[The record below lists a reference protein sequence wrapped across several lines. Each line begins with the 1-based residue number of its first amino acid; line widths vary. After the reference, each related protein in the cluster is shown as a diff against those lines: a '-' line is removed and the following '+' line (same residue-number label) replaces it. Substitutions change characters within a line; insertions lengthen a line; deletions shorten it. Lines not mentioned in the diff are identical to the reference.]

1 MESIAY
7 MGVPGSYT
15 EEAALGY
22 FKNKY
27 ELIGCPG
34 FHDVVDRL
42 LTKSVRYAILP
53 VENSS
58 TGSIHQ
64 TLDLTRKKNLFIVG
78 EAIQKIE
85 HYLMAVKGTE
95 ISTVKKVIS
104 HPQGLEQC
112 GDYLRKSGWELAT
125 GVNTAVVAQEVSERK
140 EKGIAVVASKR
151 AAEIYGLEILD
162 DRIQDNNNN
171 FTRFVILSES
181 DDIVV
186 DADKISLV
194 FIVKNTPGS
203 LYAAIKGFASNGVNL
218 IKLESRPIWDEPWHY
233 FFFMD
238 LEGCVLDE
246 KIKKA
251 IEYLKIHCKEYRL
264 LGNYK
269 KASLTKE
276 GG

>member
-1 MESIAY
+1 

-22 FKNKY
+22 FENKVK
-27 ELIGCPG
+27 LIGCPG

-42 LTKSVRYAILP
+42 LSKNARYAILP

-64 TLDLTRKKNLFIVG
+64 TLDLIRQKNLTIVG
-78 EAIQKIE
+78 EVVQKIE
-85 HYLMAVKGTE
+85 HYLIAVKGTNL
-95 ISTVKKVIS
+95 SSVKKVIS

-112 GDYLRKSGWELAT
+112 GDYLRKWGWELAT
-125 GVNTAVVAQEVSERK
+125 GVNTAVVAQEVAQKNER
-140 EKGIAVVASKR
+140 GVAVIASKR
-151 AAEIYGLEILD
+151 AAEFYGLEILD
-162 DRIQDNNNN
+162 EKIQDNNHNS
-171 FTRFVILSES
+171 TRFVVLSES
-181 DDIVV
+181 DDLVV

-194 FIVKNTPGS
+194 FIVKNAPGS
-203 LYAAIKGFASNGVNL
+203 LFAAIEGFATNKVNL

-238 LEGCVLDE
+238 LEGNVHDE
-246 KIKKA
+246 NIKKA
-251 IEYLKIHCKEYRL
+251 IEYLKIHCKSYRL

-269 KASLTKE
+269 KASFKQE
-276 GG
+276 VIHES